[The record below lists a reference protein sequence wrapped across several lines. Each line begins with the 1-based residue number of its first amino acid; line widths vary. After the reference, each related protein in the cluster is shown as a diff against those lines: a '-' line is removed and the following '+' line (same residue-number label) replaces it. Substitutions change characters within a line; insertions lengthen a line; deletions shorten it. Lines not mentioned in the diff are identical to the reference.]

1 MVVSELK
8 PSLKYDEDQ
17 IIMEQD
23 DGIDVDIYELEV
35 YHRVI
40 QVVIGKESKK
50 YIHRGIL
57 SYSIYAIVK
66 NRIKSRLGII
76 EIPAKSFSVYDVKNK
91 TPDFSLYTP
100 LMFSFV
106 NSSFVDKLNPSFA
119 DDNKL
124 VEDDEAIFES
134 SSTMDA
140 KKGTKK
146 DTVNDT
152 DVSIVKGDSD
162 IFVCVAF
169 KENKL
174 QEESEI
180 GAKTIRKKYV
190 EDADN
195 NWIQRFM
202 KNPNYAI
209 EYNSGR
215 GDCFFY
221 VIIQAFNQIG
231 METTVKKLRN
241 LLAKE
246 VSPDIFEENKKL
258 YEEIKENQVNLM
270 AKIKAEK
277 ATLKSAKIYLE
288 NIGLEIKKLETQ
300 DLKEKFVK
308 KNKKEINKQS
318 AIKEE
323 ATKKLEHLNEELA
336 ADKDTEDLIDT
347 HIKKINTFDEY
358 REYIKT
364 SDYWADTWAISTFEW
379 LLDVKF
385 IILNSSKYPDSIHE
399 ILECGE
405 KNKNIRETFKPKNY
419 IIMTYNGQ
427 HYELVLYKKK
437 GVFEYSELPYDIRI
451 LIVNKCMEQNAG
463 IFNKIAEFRDF
474 QSRIGIDPSKN
485 GDIDIK
491 ENYEGL
497 YDNSI
502 IFMFYNKSSSTPK
515 PGKGSGEKIP
525 ISKIKSYV
533 TLSKFPDW
541 RRKLDDSWMDA
552 DDPIVIDNK
561 RWASVSH
568 YLWAVPFKETFPEKF
583 MVYSLNSGN
592 KIAKDYD
599 LAKKNNARNEIDDD
613 FMVKQYTIERET
625 ALLAKFTKPDM
636 RQLLLAT
643 QTSTLLHFENKKPPK
658 EDKLLMF
665 VRNKMAKLSE

>member
-23 DGIDVDIYELEV
+23 IGIDVDIYELEA

-40 QVVIGKESKK
+40 QVAIGKESKK

-76 EIPAKSFSVYDVKNK
+76 EVPAKSFSVYDVKNK

-100 LMFSFV
+100 LLFSFV
-106 NSSFVDKLNPSFA
+106 NSSFVDKLNPSVV
-119 DDNKL
+119 DDEV

-140 KKGTKK
+140 TNASKKVT
-146 DTVNDT
+146 DDDT
-152 DVSIVKGDSD
+152 DALIAKGDSD
-162 IFVCVAF
+162 VFVRVPY

-180 GAKTIRKKYV
+180 SAKTIRKKYV

-202 KNPNYAI
+202 KNPNYTI

-231 METTVKKLRN
+231 QETTVKKLRN
-241 LLAKE
+241 LLSKE
-246 VSPDIFEENKKL
+246 VSADIFEENKKL
-258 YEEIKENQVNLM
+258 YDDIKENQVNLM

-277 ATLKSAKIYLE
+277 ATLKDAKIYLE

-300 DLKEKFVK
+300 ELKEKFVK
-308 KNKKEINKQS
+308 KNKKEINRQS

-323 ATKKLEHLNEELA
+323 ATAKLESLNEELA
-336 ADKDTEDLIDT
+336 NDKDTEDLIDV

-427 HYELVLYKKK
+427 HYELVMYKKK
-437 GVFEYSELPYDIRI
+437 GVFEYAELPYDMRI
-451 LIVNKCMEQNAG
+451 LIVNKCMERNAG
-463 IFNKIAEFRDF
+463 IFNKITEFRDF

-485 GDIDIK
+485 NDIDIK

-525 ISKIKSYV
+525 TGKIKNYV
-533 TLSKFPDW
+533 ALSKFPDW
-541 RRKLDDSWMDA
+541 RRKLDDSWMDV

-599 LAKKNNARNEIDDD
+599 LAKKNNARNEIDDN
-613 FMVKQYTIERET
+613 FMVKQYTVERET
-625 ALLAKFTKPDM
+625 ALRAKFTKPDM
-636 RQLLLAT
+636 RQILLAT
-643 QTSTLLHFENKKPPK
+643 QTSTLLHFENKNPPK

-665 VRNKMAKLSE
+665 VRNDIDKLSG